1 MLVSFSTVR
10 FTGALLL
17 WCALV
22 ATPASAQDD
31 VIARAR
37 AASRPDGIKILETH
51 LATTPRDV
59 DARLVYGLLLSWEG
73 RYDDARRELTQ
84 VLAQAPNYLDAQV
97 ALMNVELWS
106 DHRKEARV
114 LVNAVLSK
122 DAGNTQARRAQQQLD
137 AKTRPWFAGVS
148 TTRDTFSDDRD
159 PWLETAL
166 TIGRETPV
174 GSLIFRGSQSERF
187 GLNDRQ
193 YEIEFYPSIRPGTYG
208 FVEFGVGETK
218 DLYPTRRMTIDLYQ
232 SLGHGFE
239 ASGGYRRLQFSSTTE
254 IYVATLSKYTGS
266 WMLTAKV
273 FHVPDAT
280 LGSTQSYHAQAR
292 RYFGAEGTSF
302 VGLGYSRGFS
312 REEPRGSGDLLR
324 LNADTFRGQLQ
335 ADVSPYV
342 RLSGSFSLSRQERSS
357 QSALR
362 QNTMGAGI
370 TFRF

>member
-1 MLVSFSTVR
+1 MR
-10 FTGALLL
+10 FTAALLL
-17 WCALV
+17 WCSLV
-22 ATPASAQDD
+22 ATPASAQDN

-51 LATTPRDV
+51 LVTSPRDV
-59 DARLVYGLLLSWEG
+59 DARLVYGLLLSWDG
-73 RYDDARRELTQ
+73 RYDEARRELTQ

-106 DHRKEARV
+106 DHRKEARA
-114 LVNAVLSK
+114 LVNLVLSK

-137 AKTRPWFAGVS
+137 AKTRPWSAGVS
-148 TTRDTFSDDRD
+148 TTRDTFSDERE
-159 PWLETAL
+159 PWLETSVTL
-166 TIGRETPV
+166 GRETRA
-174 GSLIFRGSQSERF
+174 GSLLVRGSQAERF
-187 GLNDRQ
+187 GLEDRQ

-208 FVEFGVGETK
+208 FIEFGVGDTK

-239 ASGGYRRLQFSSTTE
+239 ASGGYRRLQFASTTE
-254 IYVATLSKYTGS
+254 IYVGTLSKYAGH

-280 LGSTQSYHAQAR
+280 LGSTQSYHAQVR

-302 VGLGYSRGFS
+302 AGLGYSRGFS

-324 LNADTFRGQLQ
+324 LGADTVRGQLQ
-335 ADVSPYV
+335 ADVSPYL
-342 RLSGSFSLSRQERSS
+342 RFSASFSYSRQERST

-362 QNTMGAGI
+362 QHTMGAGI